1 MKFGHVTLEHID
13 GVSLDIGGA
22 NELSDLPLEGKNIG
36 GKLINL
42 LEWAG
47 LHRLIAIVILV
58 VVVVLDRLVLL
69 LLLLLLLVG
78 LAFSGLTLIGLL
90 ALVLALLLAVVG
102 VAGAFAKE
110 LLHLGEDVVEVEAVL
125 VVGRLLRLLLVCSAV
140 VVVPL
145 SEFNTLNS
153 GDEESSKRCKLHEI

>member
-1 MKFGHVTLEHID
+1 MKCGHVTFEHID
-13 GVSLDIGGA
+13 GFSLDIGGA

-69 LLLLLLLVG
+69 LLLLLVG
-78 LAFSGLTLIGLL
+78 LAISGLTLIGLL

-102 VAGAFAKE
+102 VGAFAKE

-125 VVGRLLRLLLVCSAV
+125 VVGRLLRLLLVGSAV